1 MHRLP
6 DKEQSPTDS
15 HVRCVGQCLTRSLS
29 LPGSNIALQLVN
41 AVARMAGAA
50 ISALDLQE
58 HEGSHPRL
66 GVVDHI
72 SCHPLGSA
80 SLSMAAETARSLGES
95 RILMHAYKQTC
106 LLLSV
111 SSRDGY
117 LPR

>member
-1 MHRLP
+1 MHHRL
-6 DKEQSPTDS
+6 T
-15 HVRCVGQCLTRSLS
+15 LS
-29 LPGSNIALQLVN
+29 AWLPASNSALQLVN

-80 SLSMAAETARSLGES
+80 NLSMAAETARSVGEC
-95 RILMHAYKQTC
+95 RALIHA
-106 LLLSV
+106 
-111 SSRDGY
+111 
-117 LPR
+117 